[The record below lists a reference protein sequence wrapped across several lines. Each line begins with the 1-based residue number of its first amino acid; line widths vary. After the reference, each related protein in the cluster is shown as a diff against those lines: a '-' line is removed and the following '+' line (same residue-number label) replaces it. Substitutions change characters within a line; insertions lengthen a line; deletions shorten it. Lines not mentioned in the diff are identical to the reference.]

1 MLPRLSD
8 KLEDSCGN
16 CINQYTPPTPYLK
29 PDCTVSPLQVNY
41 EHVKYYNGK
50 VNCGNLFLEADIGG
64 GINIPP
70 TVIYPNDEINV
81 DEYYTLIMVDPDADL
96 ADNGSWNYDSPNP
109 TPGKVEKI
117 LKGRPKSIQSPSP
130 SLKIQIMGGKVCLTV
145 KAKHCWALKTNFVI
159 DNIQCFA
166 FTPFPPII

>member
-1 MLPRLSD
+1 VLPRLSD

-70 TVIYPNDEINV
+70 AVIYPNDEINV
-81 DEYYTLIMVDPDADL
+81 DEYYILIMVDPDADL

-109 TPGKVEKI
+109 TPGNATFHEFSIPDSEFSQLGLKKIFPILDEFSLNKV
-117 LKGRPKSIQSPSP
+117 G
-130 SLKIQIMGGKVCLTV
+130 
-145 KAKHCWALKTNFVI
+145 
-159 DNIQCFA
+159 
-166 FTPFPPII
+166 